1 MSSLKGREEKKR
13 EGGKGGWKK
22 RKSVWKVREGG
33 GKKEARK
40 TGQEE
45 KKLEANGP

>member
-1 MSSLKGREEKKR
+1 MSSLKGREGKKGGG
-13 EGGKGGWKK
+13 GGKGGKK

>member
-13 EGGKGGWKK
+13 KK
-22 RKSVWKVREGG
+22 KKWGERKSVWKGREGG